1 MAIITNTGPN
11 TMEKTLLEILPKTN
25 KVDILTAYFYFSGF
39 SRVAK
44 ALKDKQIRIL
54 VGKTIEPEAA
64 DELANAVKNNPNT
77 DLGPYESRNQNLTR
91 SKRKEYFTD
100 SFIKLFNCSALTEAF
115 DSTEGQEAFKI
126 FEEKLRDGSLEIRMT
141 ESSEHGKQYILTNK
155 PELAQK
161 KNSKGTILVG
171 SSNFT
176 FSGLLGQGELN
187 EIHTDNQSYDEHS
200 AYFEKL
206 WGNGID
212 IKTST
217 SNDDFMQIIK
227 ERLWVHATPDP
238 YKIYIRVL
246 HELYSNIES
255 SSIKTPDDISGGK
268 FSNLKYQLDAISQ
281 GINCLEKYNGV
292 IVADVVGLGKS
303 IIASAIANNIDV
315 PRTII
320 ITPPH
325 LKQQWEDYVVDFGI
339 RGAYVESGG
348 KLKELH
354 EHFANEGSS
363 PTLYIIDEAHRYRNE
378 LTDDYQYLHQLTRSN
393 ADNKVILLTATPYNN
408 KPQDLFALIKLFQ
421 TPSRSTINSVDNLS
435 LRFRELII
443 EYRKLER
450 QGKKNRTKE
459 VEEKLQEIGQQIRTL
474 ISPVVIRRS
483 RLDLKRIEEYAE
495 DLKNQNIS
503 FPEVIGPNLVQYDLG
518 NIKDLYLSTLVK
530 ITDSEDGFSGA
541 RYRSASYIEDSKSFL
556 EKYGKFFDESDLV
569 TAQTNLAQFMRRL
582 LVMRFESS
590 KYAFQSTLNKMIHS
604 HETILKWWYGQSL
617 VPIQKKGDILDP
629 EDLEDFDDIDDML
642 EKIEIGEDFERRSN
656 EAIYV
661 PSHYFKQEFIIEVEN
676 DLDLLRTIKNDW
688 FASGETGE
696 DPKQEKVESE
706 IARLFQEFPERKI
719 VIFSSYA
726 DTATW
731 VARNLRAHGFG
742 RTFLYTGGATKE
754 DKRIVSE
761 NFDAS
766 YRNQKNDYDIIVATD
781 ALSEGFNLH
790 RAGVIINYDI
800 PYNPTRVVQRIGRI
814 NRINKKVFDKIYIY
828 NFFPTDIG
836 DNITNTKGISTLKM
850 LLINKIVGSDTK
862 TLTPDETLES
872 YFKRQFTEADTE
884 SGELSW
890 DVDYI
895 NDYNA
900 IKHDQNLI
908 REVMKIPEHTRIIRK
923 NQPENISIAF
933 AKRGNNSLFALSD
946 DSANEAKILNPE
958 FVLKY
963 FKANQDEKS
972 FEGDE
977 ELDKRFKALYDK
989 ITEKYPV
996 PKIDGRR
1003 QDALKN
1009 IEFLI
1014 EASQT
1019 EKDYLLD
1026 LKDIILEYDDL
1037 SDGELKYIAQLQ
1049 FKNGIEEPIAQL
1061 KEKFSVHYIN
1071 EIKSKAEAVS
1081 SLAELVMF
1089 TEDLRSE

>member
-1 MAIITNTGPN
+1 MPIITNIGSN
-11 TMEKTLLEILPKTN
+11 TMEKTLTEILPKTD

-39 SRVAK
+39 SRIAK
-44 ALKDKQIRIL
+44 MLKDKHIRIL

-77 DLGPYESRNQNLTR
+77 NLGPYESRNQNLTR
-91 SKRKEYFTD
+91 LKRREYFTD
-100 SFIKLFNCSALTEAF
+100 SFVKLFNCSALTEAF

-126 FEEKLRDGSLEIRMT
+126 FEEKLLDGSLEIRMT
-141 ESSEHGKQYILTNK
+141 EGPEHGKQYILTNDQ
-155 PELAQK
+155 ENAQK
-161 KNSKGTILVG
+161 EKSKGTVLVG

-187 EIHTDNQSYDEHS
+187 NKLTDNQSYDEHMS
-200 AYFEKL
+200 YFEKL
-206 WGNGID
+206 WENGID
-212 IKTST
+212 IKTKN
-217 SNDDFMQIIK
+217 SNNDFMQIIK
-227 ERLWVHATPDP
+227 EKLWIHATPDP
-238 YKIYIRVL
+238 YKIYIRIL
-246 HELYSNIES
+246 HELYSNIEGS
-255 SSIKTPDDISGGK
+255 GLKTPDEISGGK

-303 IIASAIANNIDV
+303 IIASAIANNIDI

-325 LKQQWEDYVVDFGI
+325 LKQQWEDYILDFGI

-354 EHFANEGSS
+354 ERFANSDF

-393 ADNKVILLTATPYNN
+393 AENKVILLTATPYNN

-435 LRFRELII
+435 LRFRDLII

-459 VEEKLQEIGQQIRTL
+459 VEEKLQEIGQQIRML
-474 ISPVVIRRS
+474 INPVVIRRS
-483 RLDLKRIEEYAE
+483 RLDLKRIKEYAD

-503 FPEVIGPNLVQYDLG
+503 FPEVIGPKLVQYDLG

-530 ITDSEDGFSGA
+530 ITDSENGFSGA

-556 EKYGKFFDESDLV
+556 EKYGRFFDESDLV

-604 HETILKWWYGQSL
+604 HETILKWWYSQSL

-642 EKIEIGEDFERRSN
+642 EKIEVGEDFERKSN

-661 PSHYFKQEFIIEVEN
+661 PSHYFKRDFILEVEN
-676 DLDLLRTIKNDW
+676 DLELLKTIRIEW
-688 FASGETGE
+688 FANNETGE
-696 DPKQEKVESE
+696 DPKQEKVEFE
-706 IARLFQEFPERKI
+706 IARLLREYPERKI

-731 VARNLRAHGFG
+731 VAKNLRAHGFE
-742 RTFLYTGGATKE
+742 RTFLYTGGSTKE
-754 DKRIVSE
+754 DKRIASE

-872 YFKRQFTEADTE
+872 YFKRQFAEADTE

-895 NDYNA
+895 NDYNM

-908 REVMKIPEHTRIIRK
+908 REVMKIPEHTRIVRK
-923 NQPENISIAF
+923 FQSENISIAF

-946 DSANEAKILNPE
+946 DAINEARILNPE

-963 FKANQDEKS
+963 FKANQNEKS

-977 ELDKRFKALYDK
+977 KLDERFKILYDK

-1003 QDALKN
+1003 QEALKN
-1009 IEFLI
+1009 VEFLA
-1014 EASQT
+1014 ETSQA

-1037 SDGELKYIAQLQ
+1037 SDGELKFIAQLQ
-1049 FKNGIEEPIAQL
+1049 FKNGIEEPIKQL
-1061 KEKFSVHYIN
+1061 KEKFSIHYIN
-1071 EIKSKAEAVS
+1071 EIKNKAETVS

-1089 TEDLRSE
+1089 TEDLRQK